1 MDLAEAVD
9 AIRTTRSI
17 KVDAINL
24 VNFMV
29 YLYLLCFD
37 DVCMLSS
44 LLFYLCLCRVLVDE
58 VLMILTL
65 MSARIPLIYF
75 PCAAPKRRCP

>member
-37 DVCMLSS
+37 DVLLSYVC
-44 LLFYLCLCRVLVDE
+44 YLHFSSTCVCVVCWS
-58 VLMILTL
+58 T
-65 MSARIPLIYF
+65 
-75 PCAAPKRRCP
+75 RC

>member
-37 DVCMLSS
+37 DVLLSCVC
-44 LLFYLCLCRVLVDE
+44 YLHFSSTCVCVVCWS
-58 VLMILTL
+58 T
-65 MSARIPLIYF
+65 
-75 PCAAPKRRCP
+75 RC